1 MASHPLDV
9 PGEKARNMMNDIS
22 QHVALFAI
30 ASVMFASTA
39 QTQDRA
45 GTCVTPPPP
54 AQQCALEATVTGTD
68 PAKPVAVAQATS
80 PSATLVDS
88 AAQPATT
95 TPSPDPLAPA
105 ALPTPSLTGPLSA
118 LPPAMFEAGPF
129 GKLAVN
135 GLLVGSGIW
144 TGNYVPGDN
153 SHQAALSNGQIFIQK
168 TDGWFQYYMQ
178 AGAYNIP
185 SLGAPFVATD
195 KTLSKLYGPV
205 PVAFVKL
212 LAGKNTS
219 FLIGELPTLIGA
231 EYTFTFENMNVNRG
245 LLWNQENAVNRGIQV
260 NQTMGKF
267 VASLSWNDGF
277 YSNRY
282 SWLTGSL
289 TYAKG
294 PHSVAFVAGGNYGQ
308 TATQTYATPVQN
320 NSSIYNV
327 IYTYTKGPWIIQPY
341 FQYTNVPTNAKIGI
355 VNGAS
360 TIGGAILASYAFKHG
375 FSLPVRWEH
384 ISSSGNAAQQTVNL
398 LYGPGSAAT
407 SITVTP
413 TFQHGG
419 FFVRGDLAYVH
430 ASNITPGS
438 AFSQTGNSQNQPRA
452 MAEIGFMFGKNIVE
466 K

>member
-1 MASHPLDV
+1 MKIRSYAGAVAILSILLASA
-9 PGEKARNMMNDIS
+9 GRAQEQSSAT
-22 QHVALFAI
+22 
-30 ASVMFASTA
+30 ASASSTA
-39 QTQDRA
+39 PTDTTQP
-45 GTCVTPPPP
+45 TTT
-54 AQQCALEATVTGTD
+54 ATVTA
-68 PAKPVAVAQATS
+68 PAPA
-80 PSATLVDS
+80 PSA
-88 AAQPATT
+88 AAEQPA
-95 TPSPDPLAPA
+95 APA
-105 ALPTPSLTGPLSA
+105 APADPAPTPLLTPAITGPLSQ
-118 LPPAMFEAGPF
+118 LPPATFSAGPF

-135 GLLVGSGIW
+135 GMLNGMGMW
-144 TGNYVPGDN
+144 TGNYVAGDN

-168 TDGWFQYYMQ
+168 ADGWFQFYLQ

-185 SLGAPFVATD
+185 SLGTPFLATD
-195 KTLSKLYGPV
+195 KAVSNLWGPV
-205 PVAFVKL
+205 PVAYVKL
-212 LAGKNTS
+212 QGQKSLKSTS
-219 FLIGELPTLIGA
+219 VLIGALPTLMGA

-341 FQYTNVPTNAKIGI
+341 FQYTNVPTNARIGI

-438 AFSQTGNSQNQPRA
+438 AFSQTGNSQ
-452 MAEIGFMFGKNIVE
+452 
-466 K
+466 